1 MKTKSIYGLIAVV
14 AILIAATA
22 LSTNIPLNAQAQN
35 ATSPP
40 QAADPTQIKNYL
52 TEAITALDSG
62 NNTKA
67 LEQIDLA
74 DDQLSAMTGSE
85 SVQDDDDDEEE
96 GGVEEGAGEDVDE
109 AGDVDTND
117 QEDSP

>member
-14 AILIAATA
+14 AILTAATTLFA
-22 LSTNIPLNAQAQN
+22 NIPMNAQAQN
-35 ATSPP
+35 ATAPP

-52 TEAITALDSG
+52 TDAITALDSG

-85 SVQDDDDDEEE
+85 SVQDDDEEE
-96 GGVEEGAGEDVDE
+96 GGVEEGAGEDEDE

-117 QEDSP
+117 QEDQP